1 MELSRNSLRS
11 KGFTII
17 ELLITLSVAAV
28 IISMAVPSLQTFTAN
43 NQIIAAQNSLVG
55 ALNLARFTAV
65 TSGARVAIC
74 SSIDEG
80 NCSDDNW
87 DKGWIVFDNADE
99 NKILA
104 VAEKVRVAT
113 FTGRLVA
120 TFTGPDLIPGQ
131 RVDFDPDGTT
141 TQNSEVTILI
151 CFTDT
156 DVTDQCQEIK
166 VSPFGVISSNK
177 TTSSI

>member
-1 MELSRNSLRS
+1 MVAIAA
-11 KGFTII
+11 II
-17 ELLITLSVAAV
+17 VT
-28 IISMAVPSLQTFTAN
+28 MAVPSLQTFTAN

-65 TSGARVAIC
+65 TSGERVAIC

-87 DKGWIVFDNADE
+87 DKGWIVFDNADG
-99 NKILA
+99 NGIPA
-104 VAEKVRVAT
+104 AAEKVRVAT
-113 FTGRLVA
+113 FTGRLTDTA
-120 TFTGPDLIPGQ
+120 DGQ
-131 RVDFDPDGTT
+131 IVVFEPDGTT
-141 TQNSEVTILI
+141 TLASAVTISI

-156 DVTDQCQEIK
+156 DVTNQCQEIS
-166 VSPFGVISSNK
+166 VSPFGVISSTK